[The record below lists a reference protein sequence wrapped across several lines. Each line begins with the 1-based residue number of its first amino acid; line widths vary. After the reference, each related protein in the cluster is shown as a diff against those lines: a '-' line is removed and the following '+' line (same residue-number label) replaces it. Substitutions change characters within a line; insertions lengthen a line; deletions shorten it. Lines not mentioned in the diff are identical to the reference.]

1 MDREIDA
8 RVKGI
13 KYFFLIEV
21 VLLVLN
27 YFFSDKTVIR
37 KELDIVNIV
46 LVLFVALLLAFIL
59 GQIYGLIF
67 LNILDSLVF
76 DRYYSVSNLKEMA
89 IKKISVGHCSC
100 IL

>member
-59 GQIYGLIF
+59 GQIYGYIF